1 MKIEN
6 HWVNIKNTQ
15 HKMYFA
21 YLFFIIEFFK
31 FKFKN
36 NEPCFLKLKNI
47 WQRNAKHIGHRYDMS
62 KQSPTICPSNM
73 GHFIF
78 VYNNKNNKAFTSPSC
93 NIVFK
98 NINFKQNLL

>member
-1 MKIEN
+1 
-6 HWVNIKNTQ
+6 
-15 HKMYFA
+15 MYFA